1 VKPPGYFLFCLDKVM
16 KIEVLTHAEILAPFF
31 FLIGLQ
37 LRNEISH
44 IKEILLPSF
53 AALGGMIVPAGIY
66 LILNRNN
73 EYQGGWPLVMPTDIA
88 LVMLVVLL
96 LGKRVSTELKTF
108 LLALAVADDLLS
120 IIVIGG
126 KYSGEL
132 KPTEVLASLGAV
144 LIGAAIGKIPFEKL
158 FTSVVNFL
166 VLPVYVFANLWPT
179 ITGNFELNSE
189 LGNSIVVSRVVGKM
203 LGITIFALIA
213 MKFFKLPTKL
223 QITEIA
229 GGGALAGMGLAVS
242 LMIANLSFQSE
253 QILDQVRSGLVVTAI
268 FSAIIGSLILSLSNR
283 KQGSNV

>member
-1 VKPPGYFLFCLDKVM
+1 MTLETLR
-16 KIEVLTHAEILAPFF
+16 HSEILAPFF

-44 IKEILLPSF
+44 IKEILLPSI

-66 LILNRNN
+66 LLLNRGNS
-73 EYQGGWPLVMPTDIA
+73 YADGWPLVMPTDIA
-88 LVMLVVLL
+88 LVMIVVLL
-96 LGKRVSTELKTF
+96 LGKRVRVELKTF

-120 IIVIGG
+120 IVVLGA

-132 KPTEVLASLGAV
+132 KPTEVLASIGAV
-144 LIGAAIGKIPFEKL
+144 LIGAAIGKIPFEKV

-179 ITGNFELNSE
+179 VSGNFELNSE
-189 LGNSIVVSRVVGKM
+189 LGNSIVISRVVGKL

-268 FSAIIGSLILSLSNR
+268 SSAIIGSLILTYFRKFADPVSKTSN
-283 KQGSNV
+283 

>member
-1 VKPPGYFLFCLDKVM
+1 MTLETLR
-16 KIEVLTHAEILAPFF
+16 HSEILAPFF

-37 LRNEISH
+37 LRNEITH

-66 LILNRNN
+66 LILNRGN

-88 LVMLVVLL
+88 LVMIVVLL
-96 LGKRVSTELKTF
+96 LGKRVRVELKTF

-120 IIVIGG
+120 IVVLGA

-132 KPTEVLASLGAV
+132 KATEVLASIGAV
-144 LIGAAIGKIPFEKL
+144 LIGAAIGKIPFDKA

-179 ITGNFELNSE
+179 ITGNFEFNSE
-189 LGNSIVVSRVVGKM
+189 LGNSIVISRVVGKL

-213 MKFFKLPTKL
+213 MKFFKLPNKL
-223 QITEIA
+223 QATEIA

-268 FSAIIGSLILSLSNR
+268 FSAIIGSLILTYFRKFADPVSKTSN
-283 KQGSNV
+283 

>member
-1 VKPPGYFLFCLDKVM
+1 VSFSIFNERMTLETLK
-16 KIEVLTHAEILAPFF
+16 HSEILAPFF

-37 LRNEISH
+37 LRNEITH

-66 LILNRNN
+66 LILNRAN

-88 LVMLVVLL
+88 LVMIVVLL
-96 LGKRVSTELKTF
+96 LGKRVRVELKTF

-120 IIVIGG
+120 IVVLGA

-132 KPTEVLASLGAV
+132 KPTELLASIGPV
-144 LIGAAIGKIPFEKL
+144 LIGAAIGKIPFEKA

-189 LGNSIVVSRVVGKM
+189 LGNSIVVSRVVGKL

-213 MKFFKLPTKL
+213 IKFFKLPTKL

-253 QILDQVRSGLVVTAI
+253 QILDQVRSGLVVTAV
-268 FSAIIGSLILSLSNR
+268 FSAIIGSIILSLSNR

>member
-1 VKPPGYFLFCLDKVM
+1 VILEALKHS
-16 KIEVLTHAEILAPFF
+16 EVLAPFF
-31 FLIGLQ
+31 FLIGIQ
-37 LRNEISH
+37 LRNEITH
-44 IKEILLPSF
+44 FNEILLPSF
-53 AALGGMIVPAGIY
+53 AALGGMVFPAGIY
-66 LILNRNN
+66 LILNRND
-73 EYQGGWPLVMPTDIA
+73 EFQGGWPLVMPTDIA
-88 LVMLVVLL
+88 LAMIVVLL
-96 LGKRVSTELKTF
+96 LGKRVRVELKTF

-120 IIVIGG
+120 IVVLGA

-132 KPTEVLASLGAV
+132 KLTEVLASFGAV
-144 LIGAAIGKIPFEKL
+144 LIGAAIGKIPFEKV

-189 LGNSIVVSRVVGKM
+189 LGNSIVVSRVVGKL

-213 MKFFKLPTKL
+213 IKFFKLPTKL

-253 QILDQVRSGLVVTAI
+253 QILDQVRSGLVVTAV
-268 FSAIIGSLILSLSNR
+268 FSAIIGSIILSLSNR

>member
-1 VKPPGYFLFCLDKVM
+1 VILEALKHS
-16 KIEVLTHAEILAPFF
+16 EVLAPFF
-31 FLIGLQ
+31 FLIGIQ
-37 LRNEISH
+37 LRNEITH
-44 IKEILLPSF
+44 FNEILLPSF
-53 AALGGMIVPAGIY
+53 AALGGMVFPAGIY
-66 LILNRNN
+66 LILNRND
-73 EYQGGWPLVMPTDIA
+73 EFQGGWPLVMPTDIA
-88 LVMLVVLL
+88 LVMIVVLL
-96 LGKRVSTELKTF
+96 LGKRVRVELKTF

-120 IIVIGG
+120 IVNLGA

-132 KPTEVLASLGAV
+132 KPTELLASIGAV
-144 LIGAAIGKIPFEKL
+144 LIGAAIGKIPFEKV

-189 LGNSIVVSRVVGKM
+189 LGNSIVVSRVVGKL

-213 MKFFKLPTKL
+213 IKFFKLPTKL

-253 QILDQVRSGLVVTAI
+253 QILDQVRSGLVITAI
-268 FSAIIGSLILSLSNR
+268 FSAIFGSLILSISSR

>member
-1 VKPPGYFLFCLDKVM
+1 
-16 KIEVLTHAEILAPFF
+16 
-31 FLIGLQ
+31 
-37 LRNEISH
+37 
-44 IKEILLPSF
+44 
-53 AALGGMIVPAGIY
+53 
-66 LILNRNN
+66 
-73 EYQGGWPLVMPTDIA
+73 MPTDIA

-96 LGKRVSTELKTF
+96 LGKRVSIELKTF

-132 KPTEVLASLGAV
+132 KPTEVLASIGAV
-144 LIGAAIGKIPFEKL
+144 LIGAVIGKIPFEKA

-189 LGNSIVVSRVVGKM
+189 LGNSIVISRVVGKL

-213 MKFFKLPTKL
+213 MKLFKLPTKL
-223 QITEIA
+223 QATEIA

-242 LMIANLSFQSE
+242 LMIANLSFESE

-268 FSAIIGSLILSLSNR
+268 FSAIIGYLILSLSNR

>member
-1 VKPPGYFLFCLDKVM
+1 MTLETLR
-16 KIEVLTHAEILAPFF
+16 HSEILAPFF

-44 IKEILLPSF
+44 IKEILLPSI

-66 LILNRNN
+66 LLLNRGNS
-73 EYQGGWPLVMPTDIA
+73 YADGWPLVMPTDIA
-88 LVMLVVLL
+88 LVMIVVLL
-96 LGKRVSTELKTF
+96 LGKRVRVELKTF

-120 IIVIGG
+120 IVVLGA

-132 KPTEVLASLGAV
+132 KPTEVLASIGAV
-144 LIGAAIGKIPFEKL
+144 LIGAAIGKIPFEKV

-179 ITGNFELNSE
+179 VSGNFELNSE
-189 LGNSIVVSRVVGKM
+189 LGNSIVISRVVGKL

-253 QILDQVRSGLVVTAI
+253 RILDQVRSGLVVTAI
-268 FSAIIGSLILSLSNR
+268 FSAIIGSLILTYFRKFADPVSKTSN
-283 KQGSNV
+283 

>member
-1 VKPPGYFLFCLDKVM
+1 MTLETLR
-16 KIEVLTHAEILAPFF
+16 HSEILAPFF

-37 LRNEISH
+37 LRNEITH

-66 LILNRNN
+66 LILNRGN

-88 LVMLVVLL
+88 LVMIVVLL
-96 LGKRVSTELKTF
+96 LGKRVRVELKTF

-120 IIVIGG
+120 IVVLGA

-132 KPTEVLASLGAV
+132 KATEVLASIGAV
-144 LIGAAIGKIPFEKL
+144 LIGAAIGKIPFDKA

-179 ITGNFELNSE
+179 ITGNFEFNSE
-189 LGNSIVVSRVVGKM
+189 LGNSIVISRVVGKL

-213 MKFFKLPTKL
+213 MKFFKLPNKL
-223 QITEIA
+223 QATEIA

-253 QILDQVRSGLVVTAI
+253 RILDQVRSGLVVTAI
-268 FSAIIGSLILSLSNR
+268 FSAIIGSLILTYFRKFADPVSKTSN
-283 KQGSNV
+283 

>member
-1 VKPPGYFLFCLDKVM
+1 MSLETLKHSEL
-16 KIEVLTHAEILAPFF
+16 LAPFF
-31 FLIGLQ
+31 FLIGIQ

-66 LILNRNN
+66 LILNRGN

-88 LVMLVVLL
+88 LVMIVVLL
-96 LGKRVSTELKTF
+96 LGKRVRVELKTF

-120 IIVIGG
+120 IVVLGA

-132 KPTEVLASLGAV
+132 KATEVLASIGAV
-144 LIGAAIGKIPFEKL
+144 LIGAAIGKIPFEKAL
-158 FTSVVNFL
+158 TSVVNFL

-189 LGNSIVVSRVVGKM
+189 LGNSIVISRVVGKL

-223 QITEIA
+223 QIKEIA

>member
-1 VKPPGYFLFCLDKVM
+1 M
-16 KIEVLTHAEILAPFF
+16 RIEVLTHSEILGPFF

-37 LRNEISH
+37 LRNEITH

-53 AALGGMIVPAGIY
+53 AALGGMIFPAGIY

-88 LVMLVVLL
+88 LVMMVVLL
-96 LGKRVSTELKTF
+96 LGKRVRVELKTF

-120 IIVIGG
+120 IVVLGA
-126 KYSGEL
+126 KYSAEL
-132 KPTEVLASLGAV
+132 KPTEVLASIGAV
-144 LIGAAIGKIPFEKL
+144 LIGAAIGKIPFEKA

-189 LGNSIVVSRVVGKM
+189 LGNSIVISRVVGKL

-213 MKFFKLPTKL
+213 IKLFKLPTKL
-223 QITEIA
+223 QISEIA

-242 LMIANLSFQSE
+242 LMIANLSFSSE
-253 QILDQVRSGLVVTAI
+253 VALDQVRSALVITAI
-268 FSAIIGSLILSLSNR
+268 FSALIGSLILSINFR
-283 KQGSNV
+283 KVEKNV

>member
-1 VKPPGYFLFCLDKVM
+1 MILEALKHS
-16 KIEVLTHAEILAPFF
+16 EVLAPFF
-31 FLIGLQ
+31 FLIGIQ
-37 LRNEISH
+37 LRNEITH
-44 IKEILLPSF
+44 FNEILLPSF
-53 AALGGMIVPAGIY
+53 AALGGMVFPAGIY
-66 LILNRNN
+66 LILNRND
-73 EYQGGWPLVMPTDIA
+73 EFQGGWPLVMPTDIA
-88 LVMLVVLL
+88 LVMIVVLL
-96 LGKRVSTELKTF
+96 LGKRVRVELKTF

-120 IIVIGG
+120 IVVLGA

-132 KPTEVLASLGAV
+132 KPTELLASIGAV
-144 LIGAAIGKIPFEKL
+144 LIGASIGKIPFEKV

-189 LGNSIVVSRVVGKM
+189 LGNSIVVSRVVGKL

-213 MKFFKLPTKL
+213 IKFFKLPTKL

-253 QILDQVRSGLVVTAI
+253 QILDQVRSGLVVTAV
-268 FSAIIGSLILSLSNR
+268 FSAISGSLILSISSR

>member
-1 VKPPGYFLFCLDKVM
+1 MTLETLRHS
-16 KIEVLTHAEILAPFF
+16 EVLAPFF
-31 FLIGLQ
+31 FLIGIQ
-37 LRNEISH
+37 LTNEVTH

-53 AALGGMIVPAGIY
+53 AALGGMIFPAGIY
-66 LILNRNN
+66 LILNRGN

-88 LVMLVVLL
+88 LVMLVVLF
-96 LGKRVSTELKTF
+96 LGKRVSIELKTF

-120 IIVIGG
+120 ILVIGG

-132 KPTEVLASLGAV
+132 KPTEVLASIGAV
-144 LIGAAIGKIPFEKL
+144 LIGAAIGKTLFEKA

-179 ITGNFELNSE
+179 ITDNFELNSE
-189 LGNSIVVSRVVGKM
+189 LGNSIVISRVVGKL
-203 LGITIFALIA
+203 LGITIFAFIA
-213 MKFFKLPTKL
+213 MKLFKLPTKL

-268 FSAIIGSLILSLSNR
+268 FSAMIGSLILSLNNR

>member
-1 VKPPGYFLFCLDKVM
+1 M
-16 KIEVLTHAEILAPFF
+16 RIEVLTHSEILAPFF

-37 LRNEISH
+37 LRNEITH

-53 AALGGMIVPAGIY
+53 AALGGMIFPAGIY

-88 LVMLVVLL
+88 LVMMVVLL
-96 LGKRVSTELKTF
+96 LGKRVRVELKTF

-120 IIVIGG
+120 IVVLGA

-132 KPTEVLASLGAV
+132 KPTEVLASIGAV
-144 LIGAAIGKIPFEKL
+144 LIGAAIGKIPFEKA

-166 VLPVYVFANLWPT
+166 VLPVYVIANLWPT

-189 LGNSIVVSRVVGKM
+189 LGNSIVISRVVGKL

-213 MKFFKLPTKL
+213 IKLFKLPTKL
-223 QITEIA
+223 QISEIA
-229 GGGALAGMGLAVS
+229 GGGSLAGMGLAVS
-242 LMIANLSFQSE
+242 LMIANLSFSSE
-253 QILDQVRSGLVVTAI
+253 VALDQVRSALVITAI
-268 FSAIIGSLILSLSNR
+268 FSALIGSLILSINSR
-283 KQGSNV
+283 KVEKNV

>member
-1 VKPPGYFLFCLDKVM
+1 MTFETLKHS
-16 KIEVLTHAEILAPFF
+16 EVLAPFF

-53 AALGGMIVPAGIY
+53 AAFGGMIVPAGIY
-66 LILNRNN
+66 LLLNRGNS
-73 EYQGGWPLVMPTDIA
+73 YADGWPLVMPTDIA
-88 LVMLVVLL
+88 LVMIVVLL
-96 LGKRVSTELKTF
+96 LGKRVRVELKTF

-120 IIVIGG
+120 IVVLGA

-132 KPTEVLASLGAV
+132 KPTEVLASIGAV
-144 LIGAAIGKIPFEKL
+144 LIGAAIGKIPFDKA

-189 LGNSIVVSRVVGKM
+189 LGNSIVVSRVVGKL

-213 MKFFKLPTKL
+213 IKFFKLPTKL

-253 QILDQVRSGLVVTAI
+253 QILDQVRSGLVVTAV
-268 FSAIIGSLILSLSNR
+268 FSAIIGSIILSLSNR

>member
-1 VKPPGYFLFCLDKVM
+1 MTLETLR
-16 KIEVLTHAEILAPFF
+16 HSEILAPFF

-44 IKEILLPSF
+44 IKEILLPSI

-66 LILNRNN
+66 LLLNRGNS
-73 EYQGGWPLVMPTDIA
+73 YADGWPLVMPTDIA
-88 LVMLVVLL
+88 LVMIVVLL
-96 LGKRVSTELKTF
+96 LGKRVRVELKTF

-120 IIVIGG
+120 IVVLGA

-132 KPTEVLASLGAV
+132 KPTEVLASIGAV
-144 LIGAAIGKIPFEKL
+144 LIGAAIGKIPFEKA

-189 LGNSIVVSRVVGKM
+189 LGNSIVISRVVGKL

-213 MKFFKLPTKL
+213 MKFFKLQTKL

-268 FSAIIGSLILSLSNR
+268 FSAIIGSLILTYFRKFADPVSKTSN
-283 KQGSNV
+283 